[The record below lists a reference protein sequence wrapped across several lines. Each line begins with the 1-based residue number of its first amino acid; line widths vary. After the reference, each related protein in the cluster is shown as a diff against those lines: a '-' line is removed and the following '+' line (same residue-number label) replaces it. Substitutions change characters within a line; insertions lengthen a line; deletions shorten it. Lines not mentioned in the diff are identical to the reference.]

1 MINSVVLQGRLT
13 KDPELRHTQS
23 GKAVVTFTLAWSEKF
38 NETERKLFLP
48 CVAWGGTAEFVTS
61 YFGKGSALA
70 VEGKLGSRSWTDKEG
85 RNRETIELTVS
96 QVHFT
101 ERKEATV
108 APSEVPIVHAPFEEL
123 TDEAM
128 DLPF

>member
-61 YFGKGSALA
+61 YFGKGNALA

-101 ERKEATV
+101 EKRETTV
-108 APSEVPIVHAPFEEL
+108 ASSEAPIAPAPFAEL
-123 TDEAM
+123 LDDDE
-128 DLPF
+128 DCPF

>member
-1 MINSVVLQGRLT
+1 MINSVVLHGRLT

-23 GKAVVTFTLAWSEKF
+23 GKAVATFTLAWSE
-38 NETERKLFLP
+38 NYNTERKLFLP
-48 CVAWGGTAEFVTS
+48 CVAWGGTAEFVCS
-61 YFGKGSALA
+61 YFSKGSALA

-85 RNRETIELTVS
+85 KNRETIELTVS

-101 ERKEATV
+101 ERKETTV
-108 APSEVPIVHAPFEEL
+108 APSEVQIVPAPFEEL
-123 TDEAM
+123 TGEAM

>member
-1 MINSVVLQGRLT
+1 MINSMILQGRLT

-23 GKAVVTFTLAWSEKF
+23 GKAVATFTLAWSEKF
-38 NETERKLFLP
+38 NDTERKLFLP

-101 ERKEATV
+101 EKRETTV
-108 APSEVPIVHAPFEEL
+108 APSEVPIVPAPFEEFL
-123 TDEAM
+123 EDDE
-128 DLPF
+128 DCPF

>member
-38 NETERKLFLP
+38 NETERKLFLQ

-70 VEGKLGSRSWTDKEG
+70 VEGKLGSRTWTDKEG

-101 ERKEATV
+101 ERKETAV
-108 APSEVPIVHAPFEEL
+108 APSEAPIVPAPFEEL
-123 TDEAM
+123 QGEDL